1 MRIKAAKLL
10 VAPLLVVPML
20 VAGFAF
26 SQTAYAGPPKI
37 SCSMLSGNDASGPTT
52 ESGCVNGASGN
63 TTLTAPFSSC
73 EKNCTSV
80 ETWSPSGTTTT
91 LKYSAKLLTGSKAG
105 KKCKNAA
112 DTIMATETGKVTAG
126 YGAGGKSKAEVC
138 VNGTS
143 GDLSLVPGTKATF

>member
-10 VAPLLVVPML
+10 VAPLLVAPML

-26 SQTAYAGPPKI
+26 SQAAYAGVPKI
-37 SCSMLSGNDASGPTT
+37 SCSTLNGNDASGPTT
-52 ESGCVNGASGN
+52 ESGCVNGPSGN

-91 LKYSAKLLTGSKAG
+91 LKYSAKLLVGSKAG
-105 KKCKNAA
+105 TKCKNAA
-112 DTIMATETGKVTAG
+112 DTILATETGKVTAG
-126 YGAGGKSKAEVC
+126 YGKGGKSKAEVC